1 MYSIVCSWLLLMLLL
16 CHHPGMATT
25 ISEQIQLIEKRNDG
39 RLGIATINT
48 GNNQQ
53 LHYRANERFPMGC
66 TSKVIGVAAVLSKAE
81 GKPEKLNKR
90 IHYGYDDLTT
100 WSPITGKNID
110 QGMTVKD
117 LCQAAISYSDNSAM
131 NFLVKELGGVRAMTQ
146 FARTL
151 GDKSFRQDRTW
162 PEEAKAGGDDVR
174 DSSTP
179 ALMAANLYQLLF
191 GTRLDVTSRQLLK
204 KWMLHNTTGDHRIR
218 AGVPK
223 HWQVADKTG
232 TGMYYGTTND
242 IAILFPPNCP
252 PIVVAI
258 YFTQN
263 KKEAKPNSQVV
274 ADVTEYVIRY
284 LADHDSCIR
293 ESIS

>member
-1 MYSIVCSWLLLMLLL
+1 MYSIVYSFFLMLLL
-16 CHHPGMATT
+16 CHHPGLAAT

-39 RLGIATINT
+39 RLGIAIINT

-53 LHYRANERFPMGC
+53 LNYRANERFPMGC
-66 TSKVIGVAAVLSKAE
+66 TSKVIGVAAVLSRAE
-81 GKPEKLNKR
+81 SKPDRLNKR
-90 IHYGYDDLTT
+90 IYYGHDDLTT

-131 NFLVKELGGVRAMTQ
+131 NFLVKELGGVQAMTQ

-179 ALMAANLYQLLF
+179 ALMAANIYQLLF

-204 KWMLHNTTGDHRIR
+204 KWMLHNTTGVHRIR

-293 ESIS
+293 ESI